1 MINLIRSISVILYS
15 LFAIG
20 YLSGCITLDS
30 STKQDEVAQIRS
42 SVSEELIKVKQD
54 VSSLKGQLEEIQYKI
69 DKIEKTERQQSNEL
83 NATLKEWRKET
94 QSDIEKRVSGTE
106 AKIEAL
112 EKKHSQDK
120 KELQERSNIIVEE
133 VTKENKELRREIE
146 SVRKSESPQIDAG
159 YYVVSQ
165 GDNLSKIAQMYG
177 ISIKTLMEANSIT
190 DPNSIH
196 TGQKLNIPKR
206 E

>member
-112 EKKHSQDK
+112 EKKHSRDK

-196 TGQKLNIPKR
+196 TGQKLNIPEKQ
-206 E
+206 